1 MGHLLHIVECLWY
14 IGIMMIALGV
24 FGFLF
29 NLAYKRFPRFREKID
44 AFTANSADWED

>member
-1 MGHLLHIVECLWY
+1 MAHLSNMIVCLGY
-14 IGIMMIALGV
+14 LGVFMIVVSV

-29 NLAYKRFPRFREKID
+29 NMAYKRFPRFREKID